1 MAMHTELQIH
11 KTAEELLSLTLSL
24 VRNIPRDLKQ
34 VIRKAY
40 SVPCKRGGQ
49 VIYRGRGTEER
60 GTITSAKGAHLMIKL
75 DGESKPRKFHPTW
88 ELQYLSEQA

>member
-1 MAMHTELQIH
+1 MSMEF
-11 KTAEELLSLTLSL
+11 
-24 VRNIPRDLKQ
+24 
-34 VIRKAY
+34 IRKAY
-40 SVPCKRGGQ
+40 AVPCERGGQ

-88 ELQYLSEQA
+88 ELQYLSE